1 MRSRRWCCIYH
12 GRFNT
17 HRPGGNP
24 ERLDLNQCLRSTGR
38 VGILSPWNH
47 SGTDRA
53 FQPSAYSLPLPSP
66 LPARCPS
73 LVPALNGTVV
83 AVAAAGTAAVAAG
96 DGMVAA
102 AAGDGMAAAGAAAGA
117 APAACSSGSRHQP
130 IMLPRRPIIRRRH
143 TIPRRP
149 ITHRLRATDT
159 THQPPTLTD
168 QRRPMR
174 PRTVAVDR
182 HPACSY
188 RATARIE
195 AHPPFALQRP
205 TRRHR
210 WENDGNLCSAPCIDG
225 QGSMKL
231 FGQVLKD
238 GQALRPVV
246 VGGVV

>member
-12 GRFNT
+12 GRLNT

-83 AVAAAGTAAVAAG
+83 AV
-96 DGMVAA
+96 
-102 AAGDGMAAAGAAAGA
+102 AAAGA